1 MYYVGQRVYDDM
13 FGFGKITHTSDD
25 DYNMAVEFERPKRML
40 HDCSGKTAEGRGW
53 WYSELEADILLS
65 KMKPKFPKEYTITVN
80 TEEQAME
87 FRKWLGKQIHS
98 HETFMKV
105 LHDVNDP
112 LVHD

>member
-1 MYYVGQRVYDDM
+1 MYYVGQRVYDDV
-13 FGFGKITHTSDD
+13 FGFGEVKDVIDG
-25 DYNMAVEFERPKRML
+25 YGNMAIEFERPKRIL
-40 HDCSGKTAEGRGW
+40 HDCAGKTAEDRGW
-53 WYSELEADILLS
+53 WYSELEADILLE
-65 KMKPKFPKEYTITVN
+65 KMRPKFPKEYTITVN